1 VCHIW
6 LFAFVI
12 TTSMHVAHLIL
23 GRFQPIWDQ
32 RLSNPFHHLALRR
45 SDYSGMCHIWLFA
58 FVITTSMHVAHLILV
73 RFRPIWDQHLS
84 NPFHHLAISSVLF
97 SETPLAS
104 AAHIGWNLPST
115 ISMFDFIFSHFSSL
129 MSTPTTP
136 SSSPHRDAA
145 GSWKRKYALL
155 EAQFA
160 AASKEPN
167 FTSKR
172 QVAPAVVFH
181 NTHRIISTSISAG
194 QISLGRRL
202 RRTVDLFHSARDLV
216 EQNER
221 CIGLEEDG
229 EDINLSV
236 E

>member
-1 VCHIW
+1 
-6 LFAFVI
+6 
-12 TTSMHVAHLIL
+12 MHVTYLIL
-23 GRFQPIWDQ
+23 VHFRPIWDQ
-32 RLSNPFHHLALRR
+32 RLSSPF
-45 SDYSGMCHIWLFA
+45 Y
-58 FVITTSMHVAHLILV
+58 
-73 RFRPIWDQHLS
+73 
-84 NPFHHLAISSVLF
+84 HLAISSVLF
-97 SETPLAS
+97 PETPLAS
-104 AAHIGWNLPST
+104 TAHIGWNLPST
-115 ISMFDFIFSHFSSL
+115 IGMFDLIFSHFSSL

-167 FTSKR
+167 VTSKR
-172 QVAPAVVFH
+172 QVVPAVVSH
-181 NTHRIISTSISAG
+181 NTHRTIPTSISAG

-221 CIGLEEDG
+221 RIGLEEDG
-229 EDINLSV
+229 EDVNLSD

>member
-1 VCHIW
+1 
-6 LFAFVI
+6 
-12 TTSMHVAHLIL
+12 MHVTHLI
-23 GRFQPIWDQ
+23 F
-32 RLSNPFHHLALRR
+32 
-45 SDYSGMCHIWLFA
+45 
-58 FVITTSMHVAHLILV
+58 V
-73 RFRPIWDQHLS
+73 RFRPIWDQCLS
-84 NPFHHLAISSVLF
+84 NLFYHLAISSVLF
-97 SETPLAS
+97 PETPLAS
-104 AAHIGWNLPST
+104 TAHIGWNLAST
-115 ISMFDFIFSHFSSL
+115 IGMFDVIFSHFYSL

-167 FTSKR
+167 VTSKR
-172 QVAPAVVFH
+172 QVVPVVVSY
-181 NTHRIISTSISAG
+181 NTHRMISISISAG

-221 CIGLEEDG
+221 RIGREEDG
-229 EDINLSV
+229 EDINLSD